1 MILESPATL
10 PCWSDLQQAVGV
22 QNARLDVPAS
32 LLDDP
37 TGLHRGSADG
47 SLSPTDALE
56 VQAVIRLAR
65 RHGLRL
71 VPRGGGTG
79 LVGGA
84 VARGGELVLDLRQ
97 IKSPLSI
104 DALEGTVTA
113 GAGVTIA
120 QVQQALGAVG
130 LWLPLELGSWQ
141 SATVGGVVATNA
153 GGTRV
158 LRHGHVRTLLAGV
171 EAVLGS
177 GEIVSRL
184 DGWRKDNN
192 GPDLA
197 GLLCGSEGTLGV
209 ITAAT
214 FRVVPRPTGGVLL
227 GVLFPDWVGLVAA
240 AVAARESSP
249 VQAVEM
255 LSYRARLLLADQ
267 PGLRVPF
274 SGQPGHL
281 LLLDVAGSADGE
293 AQRIALGLEEQ
304 GRPVVVADNPTDR
317 AALWAP
323 RHALADAVRRLGTP
337 HKLDLVV
344 PLSRMAGFLEVVES
358 EVQRLRPTA
367 MTVLFGHVADGNV
380 HVNLV
385 RVDAEDSAVD
395 DLVVDLAFG
404 HGGHAS
410 AEHGIGTLKG
420 RWFTRSRSAAEMA
433 LLEQLRGVC
442 DPDGVLNPRVFR

>member
-1 MILESPATL
+1 VTVTALAPGS
-10 PCWSDLQQAVGV
+10 CWSDLQEAVG
-22 QNARLDVPAS
+22 QHNARRDVPAS

-37 TGLHRGSADG
+37 TGLYCGSASG
-47 SLSPTDALE
+47 SLSPTDTLG

-65 RHGLRL
+65 RHRLKL

-84 VARGGELVLDLRQ
+84 VARGDELVLDLSR
-97 IKSPLSI
+97 I
-104 DALEGTVTA
+104 DAPLRVDPVEGTVTA

-120 QVQQALGAVG
+120 RVQEALREVG

-153 GGTRV
+153 GGTQV
-158 LRHGHVRTLLAGV
+158 LRYGHVRTLLAGV

-184 DGWRKDNN
+184 EGWRKDNN

-214 FRVVPRPTGGVLL
+214 FRVVPRPTAGVLL
-227 GVLFPDWVGLVAA
+227 GALFPDWAGLVEA
-240 AVAARESSP
+240 AVAARDAQA

-255 LSYRARLLLADQ
+255 LSHQARELLSDQ

-274 SGQPGHL
+274 PGQPGHL
-281 LLLDVAGSADGE
+281 LLLDVAGCADGE
-293 AQRIALGLEEQ
+293 AQRIALSLEQQ
-304 GRPVVVADNPTDR
+304 GHPVLLADNPTDR

-323 RHALADAVRRLGTP
+323 RHALADAVRQLGRP

-344 PLSRMAGFLEVVES
+344 PLPRMSEFLDVVES
-358 EVQRLRPTA
+358 EVQQFRPTA
-367 MTVLFGHVADGNV
+367 LTVLFGHVGDGNV

-385 RVDAEDSAVD
+385 RVADEDRALD

-410 AEHGIGTLKG
+410 AEHGIGTVKG
-420 RWFTRSRSAAEMA
+420 RWLARTRSAVELA
-433 LLEQLRGVC
+433 LFEQLRGVC
-442 DPDGVLNPRVFR
+442 DPDGILNPRVFR